1 MFSIP
6 SNDNDKS
13 ITSHNGN
20 IDSVLRL
27 KYVSKYCAG
36 IFVFAIKS
44 LDFRDFPSFFARR

>member
-20 IDSVLRL
+20 IDSVFTIN
-27 KYVSKYCAG
+27 KVNDG
-36 IFVFAIKS
+36 INETSEVNHN
-44 LDFRDFPSFFARR
+44 LTL